1 MMMIM
6 KVMIILSL
14 NKCLKNNC
22 LRHHSFVGIIT
33 SCALLF
39 HNRASFMAGLTGAIA
54 SNPVDV
60 IRTRLMNQKNFKREI
75 EGVPEVLHFKYR
87 NSFDC
92 FVKVREELL

>member
-1 MMMIM
+1 MF
-6 KVMIILSL
+6 KKQLFETLLIL
-14 NKCLKNNC
+14 
-22 LRHHSFVGIIT
+22 FV
-33 SCALLF
+33 SLLF

-75 EGVPEVLHFKYR
+75 EGIPEILHFRYR

-92 FVKVREELL
+92 FIKVREELS